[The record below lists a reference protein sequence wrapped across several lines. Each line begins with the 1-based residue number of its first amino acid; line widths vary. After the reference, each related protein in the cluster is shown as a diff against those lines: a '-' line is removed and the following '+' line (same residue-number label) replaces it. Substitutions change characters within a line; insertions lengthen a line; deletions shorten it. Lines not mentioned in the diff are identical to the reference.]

1 MASKIIKGLTIQIGA
16 DTLGLNT
23 ALKDVES
30 KSRTASSEL
39 REISSAIKISGDS
52 AILWKQKQQILN
64 DALERSKE
72 KVKILEDAQKD
83 FKERFKNGEID
94 NGAYDKFQEKLTK
107 SKNVLAILK
116 SQQEQYEAKFKSGEI
131 DQGKYDK
138 FCKSV
143 ENVEKRVKKLETAE
157 HSMEENLRLGNISE
171 EQYRAFQRETEYARA
186 AVEKYEAGLKEANQ
200 KVIELGNES
209 DHTADD
215 VKELGNKADNTASGG
230 ISAMTVALGNLV
242 ADGIKKAASELKDFT
257 KDIIQ
262 TGADFEAAMSNVA
275 AISGADKTGLEQLT
289 AKAEEMGATTKFTAR
304 ESADA
309 FQYMAMAGWK
319 TEDML
324 GGIEGIMS
332 LAAASGEDLATTS
345 DIVTDALTAFG
356 LTAGDSGHFADVL
369 AAASSNANT
378 NVAMMG
384 ETFKYVAPVAGA
396 LNFSVEDTAEAIG
409 LMANSGIKA
418 SQAGTSLRAILT
430 AMTDT
435 SDKAYFAFQELGIET
450 VNADGSMRSLNEI
463 LTDLRSSWQGLAE
476 AEQADYAQ
484 RIAGKEAMSGFLSLV
499 NAAPADIEKLSDAIR
514 DCDGAAGDMSTTM
527 TDNLQGDITILG
539 SAVDGMKISLSKK
552 LNPALRD
559 VTQYITSKMPEI
571 EKVLE
576 KAGGKA
582 IKVLDFSVKNLPKA
596 IDFLKKMMPVIKGVG
611 VKFAAWKIAEKAK
624 PGAAA
629 LKNLFSSVKS
639 GNSVMQV
646 LNATLKANPIG
657 AVTTAIGAAT
667 TAIELFRSSAK
678 RKEED
683 RRESLAALIKDEY
696 KEAAERIKDTSD
708 SMKDM
713 KDSFNEQAGTIEAET
728 GRTQALW
735 EELQALA
742 DASGNV
748 KEADKIRADYILGE
762 LNDALGTEYTM
773 TGNQIDNYKTMQTEV
788 DKLIEKKRALAYIDA
803 YAADSVEYEKLRTQS
818 LEDYAANKTD
828 FDEYYKQ
835 MENIRI
841 KASQLTGRY
850 IADENELDDLLNNL
864 DLTGNDLQN
873 SGVDLN
879 ALKKLVDPYNN
890 LIGNYKAAR
899 DNMNEALANYN
910 KANAFFD
917 INDEALK
924 AASEGRYDEV
934 GSILYASSNANIT
947 AYKNADEDDAKRAE
961 AFKKAL
967 IEQLNALDLAL
978 KSGRSDT
985 VNATIATLGDIV
997 KDGKK
1002 YGFELGDEF
1011 TDGLKIK
1018 VKEMTDKDFDVSGIV
1033 EMGQECGI
1041 DTGKVWSGEFRDL
1054 VQAQINSGYDIRG
1067 MLAWGERSGGLT
1079 ASDYNGKFGHEVQ
1092 NYISSMYPDTEGLMQ
1107 WAAERGMTL
1116 GELFGENFTNYA
1128 NAYMEAQFWESGNAV
1143 KTISS
1148 AWDAAQYAAGRYKPD
1163 IPMFAAGG
1171 FLGSGKGIVAEAG
1184 PELIE
1189 IINGGAKI
1197 TPLTGSARNTPVA
1210 SAGSSRNVYINNTIN
1225 ASVSGGYDVRRLAED
1240 LAGEQRRVERNMG
1253 L

>member
-72 KVKILEDAQKD
+72 KVKILEDAQKG

-116 SQQEQYEAKFKSGEI
+116 SQQEHYEAKFKSGEI

-143 ENVEKRVKKLETAE
+143 ENAEKRVKKLETAE

-596 IDFLKKMMPVIKGVG
+596 IDFLIKMMPVIKGMG

-646 LNATLKANPIG
+646 FNATLKANPIG

-667 TAIELFRSSAK
+667 TAISLFRSSAK

-696 KEAAERIKDTSD
+696 KEAAERIKNTSD

-748 KEADKIRADYILGE
+748 KDADKIRADYILGE

-788 DKLIEKKRALAYIDA
+788 DKLIEKKKALAYIDTYGTDMA
-803 YAADSVEYEKLRTQS
+803 EYGKIRAQSIEELANAQLELNKLENRKEGIGYEAAAITGRNFS
-818 LEDYAANKTD
+818 
-828 FDEYYKQ
+828 FDELVDLYNRKDSEKWVGINAPYLENTQGSDPKFIEDRKKQLLKLAEEAVAYGENYDLAQKNLETSKANYEEAAEYFKRLEKAEDAVEKGNYDLVGQILFTDQQAIQQIYKD
-835 MENIRI
+835 ID
-841 KASQLTGRY
+841 KASK
-850 IADENELDDLLNNL
+850 DEIERRKQTWQEYLETRFISLK
-864 DLTGNDLQN
+864 T
-873 SGVDLN
+873 
-879 ALKKLVDPYNN
+879 ALEAEDKET
-890 LIGNYKAAR
+890 AR
-899 DNMNEALANYN
+899 QQARQIQE
-910 KANAFFD
+910 
-917 INDEALK
+917 
-924 AASEGRYDEV
+924 
-934 GSILYASSNANIT
+934 
-947 AYKNADEDDAKRAE
+947 
-961 AFKKAL
+961 
-967 IEQLNALDLAL
+967 AL
-978 KSGRSDT
+978 KSGDAAGFTGGTSY
-985 VNATIATLGDIV
+985 
-997 KDGKK
+997 KK
-1002 YGFELGDEF
+1002 RFK
-1011 TDGLKIK
+1011 KIIE
-1018 VKEMTDKDFDVSGIV
+1018 EMRLDD
-1033 EMGQECGI
+1033 I
-1041 DTGKVWSGEFRDL
+1041 DTSEF
-1054 VQAQINSGYDIRG
+1054 AEFGG
-1067 MLAWGERSGGLT
+1067 RSGDSFMSGFVAKMQVLNGLNNAFDI
-1079 ASDYNGKFGHEVQ
+1079 ASNGL
-1092 NYISSMYPDTEGLMQ
+1092 S
-1107 WAAERGMTL
+1107 
-1116 GELFGENFTNYA
+1116 
-1128 NAYMEAQFWESGNAV
+1128 NAFSL
-1143 KTISS
+1143 
-1148 AWDAAQYAAGRYKPD
+1148 
-1163 IPMFAAGG
+1163 PMFATGG

-1225 ASVSGGYDVRRLAED
+1225 ASISGGYDVRRLAED
-1240 LAGEQRRVERNMG
+1240 LAGEQRRAERNMG